1 MSGSHTQKLAL
12 PPYDTLAD
20 KPLTLLLGL
29 ASGLSSC
36 TKSPEADFVVDKGS
50 ASTKVNEEIQFSA
63 ACSTDA
69 NTYAWEYGA
78 GSGGTGA
85 SPKHKY
91 PQAGTYTVKLTAKNS
106 SKSSSTTRTVT
117 VAP

>member
-1 MSGSHTQKLAL
+1 MAV
-12 PPYDTLAD
+12 TLKTSPCPLIIPSPIA

-29 ASGLSSC
+29 ALGLSSC
-36 TKSPEADFVVDKGS
+36 TKSPEACFVVDKGS

-69 NTYAWEYGA
+69 DTYAWEYGD
-78 GSGGTGA
+78 GSGDTGA
-85 SPKHKY
+85 SSKHKY